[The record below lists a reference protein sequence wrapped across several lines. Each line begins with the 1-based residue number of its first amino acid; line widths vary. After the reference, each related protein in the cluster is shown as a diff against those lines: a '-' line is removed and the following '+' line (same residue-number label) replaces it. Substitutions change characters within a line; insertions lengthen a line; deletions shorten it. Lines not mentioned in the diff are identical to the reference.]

1 MLAQR
6 HALTTIH
13 EEHKALASA
22 LKVLEQSVTQLLM
35 GVDTPLLERI
45 GAALEYIEVFPDSYH
60 HPKEEEYLFARLR
73 RATAE
78 ANDVLQSLENEH
90 RQGYGLRADLKHLF
104 ERIRAGETALIAG
117 FVADTRTYI
126 AFQFSHMHVEEEI
139 VLPLAIRTLTA
150 DDWHAIASAFL
161 GNNDPRFGW
170 DVRQGLARL
179 LERVRAGTTV
189 SSKHKPK

>member
-13 EEHKALASA
+13 EEHRALASA
-22 LKVLEQSVTQLLM
+22 LKVLEQSATQLLM
-35 GVDTPLLERI
+35 GVDTPLVERI

-90 RQGYGLRADLKHLF
+90 REGYGLRADLKYLF

-117 FVADTRTYI
+117 FVADTKTYI
-126 AFQFSHMHVEEEI
+126 AFQFSHMRVEEEI
-139 VLPLAIRTLTA
+139 VVPLAIRTLTP
-150 DDWHAIASAFL
+150 DDWHVIASAFL
-161 GNNDPRFGW
+161 GNRDPRFGW
-170 DVRQGLARL
+170 DARRDLGAL
-179 LERVRAGTTV
+179 LERARSGTV
-189 SSKHKPK
+189 ASSKRKPR